1 MRYIYLIFDTDKSQG
16 IVTGVMG
23 VVFVAINLVFTAVL
37 LFLVIFSSSYA
48 IFVKNPDT
56 RYQPMRDDRGS
67 FIKSQTQL
75 NVNTELDALGAT
87 ARGPMVQTTYKPH
100 DLDDDEDSYSSGS
113 GRPQH
118 DQPVPGGVP
127 LRPSTPQSNRSG
139 TLPWQVGA
147 GYDH

>member
-1 MRYIYLIFDTDKSQG
+1 MSQM

-23 VVFVAINLVFTAVL
+23 VVFVFINLVFTAVL
-37 LFLVIFSSSYA
+37 LFMVIFSSSYA

-67 FIKSQTQL
+67 FVKSQTQL

-87 ARGPMVQTTYKPH
+87 ARGDMVQTSYKAR

-113 GRPQH
+113 GRHQH
-118 DQPVPGGVP
+118 EQPVPGGIP
-127 LRPSTPQSNRSG
+127 LRPSTPQSHRSG
-139 TLPWQVGA
+139 TQPWQRGA

>member
-1 MRYIYLIFDTDKSQG
+1 
-16 IVTGVMG
+16 
-23 VVFVAINLVFTAVL
+23 
-37 LFLVIFSSSYA
+37 
-48 IFVKNPDT
+48 
-56 RYQPMRDDRGS
+56 MRDDRGS

>member
-1 MRYIYLIFDTDKSQG
+1 
-16 IVTGVMG
+16 MG

-37 LFLVIFSSSYA
+37 LFMVIFSSSYA
-48 IFVKNPDT
+48 IFVTNPDT

-87 ARGPMVQTTYKPH
+87 ARGDMVQTSYKPR

-113 GRPQH
+113 GKLQQE
-118 DQPVPGGVP
+118 QPVPGGVP
-127 LRPSTPQSNRSG
+127 LRPSTPQSQRSG
-139 TLPWQVGA
+139 TQPWQRGA